1 MFIYQTEQLLIKK
14 QVVSLVQI
22 KDTCMIRALKIST
35 FLSTNPGHSHAGN
48 CGKTSVA
55 SVAPH
60 LVQKCLQASGKV
72 ASLWPIWSNE
82 KMRNM
87 TYFEIAKRK
96 KHFHNTGISL
106 HFIYATIRPPKPT
119 PTPQPSEVQPG
130 HCMNAHQN
138 ADGAHQN
145 LGMVSWSVNGI
156 VWSVGK
162 TIFDNSSVLV
172 IWFSLG
178 PFSRV
183 LSDFLHVFSPK
194 STNCIS
200 FRRIQSVQSTCPPW
214 WGNSRISPG
223 KRVWKFS
230 DLNLA
235 DPENWN
241 PWIFDTIPDVMFAV
255 HTKCQLHR
263 SHQKRCVD
271 LKTPNACLESLA
283 LVSAHV
289 ELLSLSST
297 MILSI
302 PQLLVRD
309 MTFVLA
315 IKFCW
320 NLPWTMPFLPCSPRC
335 RERPV
340 ERKEWLAIQGHGKAV
355 LSYTPNAEETRG
367 KWDRNVVGACWD
379 FFNWV

>member
-106 HFIYATIRPPKPT
+106 HFIYATISRPPKPT
-119 PTPQPSEVQPG
+119 PTPSPRKFSRATAWTPTKMLMEPTRIW
-130 HCMNAHQN
+130 
-138 ADGAHQN
+138 
-145 LGMVSWSVNGI
+145 GMVSWSVNGI

-223 KRVWKFS
+223 ERVWKFS

-263 SHQKRCVD
+263 SPPEKMCRPQNSQCMSR
-271 LKTPNACLESLA
+271 
-283 LVSAHV
+283 
-289 ELLSLSST
+289 
-297 MILSI
+297 I
-302 PQLLVRD
+302 PGAGFGTCR
-309 MTFVLA
+309 TFVIVFNNDFVHPTIVGSRHDFCACHQVLLKPPMDNAILA
-315 IKFCW
+315 M
-320 NLPWTMPFLPCSPRC
+320 LARC

-355 LSYTPNAEETRG
+355 LSYTP
-367 KWDRNVVGACWD
+367 K
-379 FFNWV
+379 

>member
-1 MFIYQTEQLLIKK
+1 
-14 QVVSLVQI
+14 
-22 KDTCMIRALKIST
+22 
-35 FLSTNPGHSHAGN
+35 
-48 CGKTSVA
+48 
-55 SVAPH
+55 
-60 LVQKCLQASGKV
+60 
-72 ASLWPIWSNE
+72 
-82 KMRNM
+82 M
-87 TYFEIAKRK
+87 TYLEIAKRK

-106 HFIYATIRPPKPT
+106 HFIYATIRPPKHT

-145 LGMVSWSVNGI
+145 LGSVSWSVNGI

-178 PFSRV
+178 PFLRV
-183 LSDFLHVFSPK
+183 LPDFLHVFSPK

-214 WGNSRISPG
+214 WGNSHISPD
-223 KRVWKFS
+223 KRVWKLS

-235 DPENWN
+235 DPENCN
-241 PWIFDTIPDVMFAV
+241 PWIFDTIQDVMFAV

-289 ELLSLSST
+289 ELLSLRLQQWFCPSHNFWFAIWQMCLPSSSAET
-297 MILSI
+297 SHGQCHACHARRDAERGPLKGRSGLPFNGMERLFSPIL
-302 PQLLVRD
+302 PMQ
-309 MTFVLA
+309 
-315 IKFCW
+315 
-320 NLPWTMPFLPCSPRC
+320 
-335 RERPV
+335 
-340 ERKEWLAIQGHGKAV
+340 RKLGENETEMWLEH
-355 LSYTPNAEETRG
+355 AETS
-367 KWDRNVVGACWD
+367 A
-379 FFNWV
+379 NWV